1 MERNVQNL
9 AVTLSRHKM
18 ARYRRNRNGLQPVK
32 YEETSVEISDDE
44 NDNDVDDENQVN
56 NEKLE
61 IKSENQPSPKTAVR
75 TTRYGRVVKP
85 PRRYDEYDVIKERE
99 MLYIEKHCL
108 SEKHVYQT
116 LLVLRL
122 LFLTA
127 GNIISQSYYIEYVYS
142 EFRGPKISP
151 HRIQSLS

>member
-1 MERNVQNL
+1 M
-9 AVTLSRHKM
+9 
-18 ARYRRNRNGLQPVK
+18 QPVES
-32 YEETSVEISDDE
+32 EETSVEISDDE
-44 NDNDVDDENQVN
+44 NDNIDDENQVK

-116 LLVLRL
+116 LLVLDYYFPQL
-122 LFLTA
+122 GILFPKA
-127 GNIISQSYYIEYVYS
+127 IILNMFTVN
-142 EFRGPKISP
+142 
-151 HRIQSLS
+151 L

>member
-1 MERNVQNL
+1 MRSVEF
-9 AVTLSRHKM
+9 
-18 ARYRRNRNGLQPVK
+18 
-32 YEETSVEISDDE
+32 EETSVEISDNE
-44 NDNDVDDENQVN
+44 NDNVDDENQVN

-61 IKSENQPSPKTAVR
+61 IKCENQPSPKTAVR

-116 LLVLRL
+116 LLVLSL

-127 GNIISQSYYIEYVYS
+127 GNIFIK
-142 EFRGPKISP
+142 R
-151 HRIQSLS
+151 

>member
-1 MERNVQNL
+1 MRSVEF
-9 AVTLSRHKM
+9 
-18 ARYRRNRNGLQPVK
+18 
-32 YEETSVEISDDE
+32 EETSVEISDNE
-44 NDNDVDDENQVN
+44 NDNVDDENQVN

-116 LLVLRL
+116 LLVLSL

-127 GNIISQSYYIEYVYS
+127 GNIFIK
-142 EFRGPKISP
+142 R
-151 HRIQSLS
+151 